1 MPCTNK
7 DARRRVC
14 PNGHELLPWAAKF
27 GLCDGC
33 GNVVNEGDK
42 TMDCRRCNFYL
53 CAACCPYTERD
64 ESLAAWDW
72 GYISA
77 LPFYALDHIEDV
89 ALDVNAFFQTKWK
102 DTCRQ
107 TGQSPPVAR
116 RSACSKSQTAVFI
129 ADFCHNFPATNMVP
143 TDNELNALW
152 SSCEPLHPQVVAD
165 AIDQQ
170 LSFASGDHDWQPRFR
185 ALSALEHL
193 ISREG
198 KGQEIAD
205 LVLSNSEELIR
216 HLALVPKC
224 RDKVQSLL
232 VTFTDAGKHASEVT
246 LDQLSMVDS

>member
-1 MPCTNK
+1 MG
-7 DARRRVC
+7 
-14 PNGHELLPWAAKF
+14 NGHELLPWAAKF

-33 GNVVNEGDK
+33 GHVVNEGDK

-64 ESLAAWDW
+64 EAFASWDW

-89 ALDVNAFFQTKWK
+89 ALDVSTFFQTRWTDK
-102 DTCRQ
+102 CRQ
-107 TGQSPPVAR
+107 KGQPPRVAR
-116 RSACSKSQTAVFI
+116 RSACSNSQAAVFI

-143 TDNELNALW
+143 TDADLNGLW
-152 SSCEPLHPQVVAD
+152 LRCESLPSQVVAD

-193 ISREG
+193 MSREG
-198 KGQEIAD
+198 KGQEITD

-224 RDKVQSLL
+224 RDKVQTLL
-232 VTFTDAGKHASEVT
+232 ATFTDAGKYKSEVT
-246 LDQLSMVDS
+246 DQLSMVDS